1 MLPSYP
7 LGLDIGKVIGTV
19 VCTIKDP
26 KLEGMKLLL
35 LQPTDHR
42 YEPAGAPFVALGGIG
57 CGRGEYVFYET
68 SREAPFAYPDVQP
81 PVDAAIVGIL
91 DSVHD
96 GITGMTKHS

>member
-1 MLPSYP
+1 LPSYP

-42 YEPAGAPFVALGGIG
+42 YEPAGAPFVALDGIG